1 MEDGDITADTEF
13 SVSLTL
19 RAGYE
24 FDVDF
29 EQEGLPALRMDEP
42 APLGSSHGPNASRVL
57 AAAIGNCLSASL
69 LYCLRRAR
77 IEVQGLRTTVAGTH
91 TRNAQGR
98 LRLGGFRVA
107 VEPDYGD
114 LPPERVA
121 RCLEIFEDFCTVT
134 QSIRQ
139 GITVDVTVGPS
150 ATARLT
156 RDAMVSP
163 TNPARTA

>member
-1 MEDGDITADTEF
+1 MAETEF

-29 EQEGLPALRMDEP
+29 GNGLPPLRMDEP
-42 APLGSSHGPNASRVL
+42 PPLGEEHGPNASRVL
-57 AAAIGNCLSASL
+57 AAALGNCLSASL

-77 IEVQGLRTTVAGTH
+77 IEVQALRTTVAGTH

-98 LRLGGFRVA
+98 LRLGRFRVTL
-107 VEPDYGD
+107 EPDYGD

-150 ATARLT
+150 ATARRHSL
-156 RDAMVSP
+156 RGGPARLPPRSP
-163 TNPARTA
+163 TPFT